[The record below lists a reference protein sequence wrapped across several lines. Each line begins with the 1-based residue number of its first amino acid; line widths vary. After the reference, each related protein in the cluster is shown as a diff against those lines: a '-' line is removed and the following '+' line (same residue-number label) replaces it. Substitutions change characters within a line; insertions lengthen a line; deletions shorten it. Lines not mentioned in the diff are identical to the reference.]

1 MLPPYIR
8 TGRLTVWDEDIEID
22 SAPPYV
28 LPLTTAW
35 NAPIGLDA
43 LTSILYLV
51 RLLASHTGIQ
61 DHSRPAWR
69 AASNKACP
77 IRLDHLK
84 TFKF

>member
-43 LTSILYLV
+43 LTPSLPGLDFGT
-51 RLLASHTGIQ
+51 AHEHTGPLTA
-61 DHSRPAWR
+61 R
-69 AASNKACP
+69 
-77 IRLDHLK
+77 
-84 TFKF
+84 